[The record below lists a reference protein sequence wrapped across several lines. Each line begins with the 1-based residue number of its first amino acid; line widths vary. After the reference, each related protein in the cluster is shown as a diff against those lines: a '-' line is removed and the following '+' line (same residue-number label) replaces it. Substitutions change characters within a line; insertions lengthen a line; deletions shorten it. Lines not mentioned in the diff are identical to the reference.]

1 MRSDR
6 GSCMAARLDS
16 VWQLWLARSKTFAP
30 LALLILLAAPGL
42 CAGSLD
48 PSILGM
54 FPKNVTEFGYADLN
68 AAREFPWFPQFEAQ
82 VVPVSLYGFEQFLE
96 AAQMQQSPVIEE
108 VAWARIGPSNANY
121 LGTAA
126 PEPGSGQIVGIAA
139 GHFDLGA
146 IQSFLST
153 RQIPG
158 TKIGDDVMYA
168 AGTGSGANDVYF
180 ILSSDQTIAF
190 GSLDGLN
197 RLLRA
202 RTGAE
207 ENLFTNEKMMDQI
220 GEVNGDC
227 VFWGVFS
234 AGGAQMA
241 VEQLLPN
248 VAKFP
253 QGHDL
258 IAKMKGVS
266 IAVTAPSDIQLHFQ
280 AVAASS
286 NDALLLSQLVQV
298 GLLYKQQ
305 AKQSDSG
312 LGGILSRARVL
323 ANGNR
328 LDLSLEVDDDQVLG
342 LIEHD
347 TFRLPM

>member
-1 MRSDR
+1 MQKDGGPR
-6 GSCMAARLDS
+6 AAAWVDA
-16 VWQLWLARSKTFAP
+16 VWQFSPARSRTA
-30 LALLILLAAPGL
+30 LVALLILLAAPRL

-48 PSILGM
+48 SSILGM
-54 FPKNVTEFGYADLN
+54 FPKNVSEFGYADLS
-68 AAREFPWFPQFEAQ
+68 AARELPWFPQFEAQ

-96 AAQMQQSPVIEE
+96 AAQMQQSPVIEG
-108 VAWARIGPSNANY
+108 VAWARIGPSSANS

-126 PEPGSGQIVGIAA
+126 AEPGSGQIVGIAE
-139 GHFDLGA
+139 GHFDLVA
-146 IQSFLST
+146 IQSFLTT

-158 TKIGDDVMYA
+158 IKIGDDVMYA
-168 AGTGSGANDVYF
+168 AGTGSGVNDVYF

-190 GSLDGLN
+190 GSRDALS

-202 RTGAE
+202 RGGVE
-207 ENLFTNEKMMDQI
+207 ENLFENETMMDQI

-227 VFWGVFS
+227 LFWGAFS

-241 VEQLLPN
+241 VGQLLPE

-253 QGHDL
+253 QGRDL

-266 IAVTAPSDIQLHFQ
+266 IAVKAPSDIQLDFQ

-305 AKQSDSG
+305 QAKQSDSG
-312 LGGILSRARVL
+312 LSGILSRVRVT

-347 TFRLPM
+347 AFRLPM